1 MYNFYTTNKKL
12 FLFSFLMLIFFIFRL
27 WDFYPIYGGKLFSDW
42 NYIIEYS
49 SCRNLILEN
58 AVDLKYNCEA
68 TLKNVFIY
76 PSIWLKSYLISEEFF
91 KIIPYFI
98 IILFLIICM
107 KVINTENFFPN
118 FIILFSTPFVLVMQR
133 GNNEMIIFILIY
145 FFLFF
150 FQKKKFILPTVFLFI
165 SGFLKI
171 YPITILIIFFRK
183 KIFSMYNFF
192 LLFLLVAF
200 LIIMKNEIISISSFL
215 QSKITLTYSS
225 QTLFLI
231 INYFFQLSN
240 NYFLF
245 FSIGAFLILFMISLS
260 IRVNIG
266 DQFEEENSYVI
277 GSTILIFSFFLS
289 TSFEYR
295 LIFSAFLIP
304 LITKG
309 INKKIF
315 LFKLTYIVLLFSL
328 WFEFLIFY
336 TYNFIEFNNIKSN
349 FGYILNMQTIVLGS
363 LIFLKNLFYWL
374 LNFFMMITLKE
385 IIFKKLNF

>member
-225 QTLFLI
+225 QTLFLL

-260 IRVNIG
+260 IRLNIE

-304 LITKG
+304 LIMKG

>member
-58 AVDLKYNCEA
+58 AVNLKYNCEA

-225 QTLFLI
+225 QTLFLL

-260 IRVNIG
+260 IRVNIE

>member
-260 IRVNIG
+260 IRVNID

>member
-42 NYIIEYS
+42 NYIIEHS

-58 AVDLKYNCEA
+58 AVNLKYNCEA

>member
-58 AVDLKYNCEA
+58 AVNLEYNCEA

-260 IRVNIG
+260 IRVNID

-304 LITKG
+304 LIMKG

>member
-42 NYIIEYS
+42 NYIIEHS

-58 AVDLKYNCEA
+58 AVNLKYNCEA

-225 QTLFLI
+225 QTLFLL

-260 IRVNIG
+260 IRVNID

>member
-42 NYIIEYS
+42 NYIIEHS

-58 AVDLKYNCEA
+58 AVNLKYNCEA

-225 QTLFLI
+225 QTLFLL

-260 IRVNIG
+260 IRVNID

-304 LITKG
+304 LIMKG

>member
-42 NYIIEYS
+42 NYIIEHS

-58 AVDLKYNCEA
+58 AVNLKYNCEA
-68 TLKNVFIY
+68 TLKNAFIY

-260 IRVNIG
+260 IRVNID

>member
-42 NYIIEYS
+42 NYIIEHS

-58 AVDLKYNCEA
+58 AVNLKYNCEA

-225 QTLFLI
+225 QTLFLL

-260 IRVNIG
+260 IRLNIE

-304 LITKG
+304 LIMKG

>member
-42 NYIIEYS
+42 NYIIEHS

-58 AVDLKYNCEA
+58 AVNLKYNCEA

-260 IRVNIG
+260 IRVNID

>member
-58 AVDLKYNCEA
+58 AVNLKYNCEA

-260 IRVNIG
+260 IRVNID

>member
-42 NYIIEYS
+42 NYIIEHS

-58 AVDLKYNCEA
+58 AVNLKYNCEA

-76 PSIWLKSYLISEEFF
+76 PSIWLKSSLISEEFF

-225 QTLFLI
+225 QTLFLL

-260 IRVNIG
+260 IRVNID

>member
-200 LIIMKNEIISISSFL
+200 F
-215 QSKITLTYSS
+215 
-225 QTLFLI
+225 
-231 INYFFQLSN
+231 N
-240 NYFLF
+240 NY
-245 FSIGAFLILFMISLS
+245 
-260 IRVNIG
+260 
-266 DQFEEENSYVI
+266 E
-277 GSTILIFSFFLS
+277 
-289 TSFEYR
+289 
-295 LIFSAFLIP
+295 
-304 LITKG
+304 K
-309 INKKIF
+309 
-315 LFKLTYIVLLFSL
+315 
-328 WFEFLIFY
+328 
-336 TYNFIEFNNIKSN
+336 
-349 FGYILNMQTIVLGS
+349 
-363 LIFLKNLFYWL
+363 
-374 LNFFMMITLKE
+374 
-385 IIFKKLNF
+385 

>member
-58 AVDLKYNCEA
+58 AVNLKYNCEA

-260 IRVNIG
+260 IRVNID

-304 LITKG
+304 LIMKG

>member
-58 AVDLKYNCEA
+58 AVNLKYNCEA

-225 QTLFLI
+225 QTLFLL

-260 IRVNIG
+260 IRVNID

>member
-42 NYIIEYS
+42 NYIIEHS

-58 AVDLKYNCEA
+58 AVNLKYNCEA

-76 PSIWLKSYLISEEFF
+76 PSIWLKSSLISEEFF

-260 IRVNIG
+260 IRVNID

-304 LITKG
+304 LIMKG

>member
-58 AVDLKYNCEA
+58 AVNLKYNCEA

-260 IRVNIG
+260 IRLNIE

>member
-58 AVDLKYNCEA
+58 AVNLKYNCEA

-76 PSIWLKSYLISEEFF
+76 PSIWLKSSLISEEFF

-260 IRVNIG
+260 IRVNID

>member
-58 AVDLKYNCEA
+58 AVNLKYNCEA

>member
-58 AVDLKYNCEA
+58 AVNLKYNCEV

-260 IRVNIG
+260 IRVNID